1 MNASGREFYTDFVR
15 NISGDQR
22 ELFAATNKL
31 LNQTADTPFPP
42 HCDKLALANDMGRSL
57 LRKYLIFALALMQL
71 RICEALLTAFQER
84 IKGTE
89 KAFPIHT
96 LFHK

>member
-1 MNASGREFYTDFVR
+1 MNTSGREFYTDFVR

-22 ELFAATNKL
+22 KLFAATNKL

-57 LRKYLIFALALMQL
+57 LRKYLIFVLALMQL
-71 RICEALLTAFQER
+71 RICEALLTAIPRED
-84 IKGTE
+84 KGDRE
-89 KAFPIHT
+89 GIPHT
-96 LFHK
+96 HLIP